1 MAPDLAVSLPLMM
14 AGLQGV
20 EVWRCGEETKW
31 RIIGKQF
38 QAVMD

>member
-20 EVWRCGEETKW
+20 EGGGGGR
-31 RIIGKQF
+31 KQSG
-38 QAVMD
+38 A